1 MAIYFNDKILTPDK
15 NGNELEKRYAEELE
29 EVDKILEQHN
39 GRLFLNR
46 QVTRI
51 WDTEK
56 KSFRPTPP
64 VDLPTVMPIYLDSLG
79 AVSIRY
85 SKTPPER
92 KGESV
97 TFSGNRLFVY
107 ENMLLTKKEKDLA
120 WFILKATNFVKSETN
135 KSSSA
140 FLRIEDPKKE
150 VEQKASEVKRI
161 VKVDQLLMNED
172 SPVYNK
178 ESLQYIADKFGV
190 DIKGHDLES
199 AGFLIRETVINGEK
213 GKNPD
218 VNIDRLLSLVAK
230 LSNNMVDARKYSKE
244 ELDSMPKDVIN
255 ELSKKRGLPYPPKCT
270 REAQTEKLIESFNQ

>member
-1 MAIYFNDKILTPDK
+1 MAIYFNDKILTPNE
-15 NGNELEKRYAEELE
+15 NGNELEQRYDRELKE
-29 EVDKILEQHN
+29 IDELLKQHN
-39 GRLFLNR
+39 GQIVLNR
-46 QVTRI
+46 NVTRI

-64 VDLPTVMPIYLDSLG
+64 IDLPTVMPVYLDSLG

-120 WFILKATNFVKSETN
+120 WFILKATNFVKNETN
-135 KSSSA
+135 TSSSA
-140 FLRIEDPKKE
+140 FLTVHNPKKD

-178 ESLQYIADKFGV
+178 ESMQFIADKLGV

-199 AGFLIRETVINGEK
+199 AGFLIRETVIGGEK
-213 GKNPD
+213 GNNPD
-218 VNIDRLLSLVAK
+218 VNIDKLLALVAK
-230 LSNNMVDARKYSKE
+230 LANSKADARKYSKE
-244 ELDSMPKDVIN
+244 ELDSMPKDTIN

-270 REAQTEKLIESFNQ
+270 REVQTEKLLESFNQ